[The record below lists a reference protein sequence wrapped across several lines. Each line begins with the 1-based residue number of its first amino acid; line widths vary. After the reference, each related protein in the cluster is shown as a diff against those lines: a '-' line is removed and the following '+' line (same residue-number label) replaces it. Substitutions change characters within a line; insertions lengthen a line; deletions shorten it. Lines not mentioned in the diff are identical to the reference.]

1 MLLEIGADRG
11 LFVDSGAHRRNF
23 PVLVRP
29 TGFRFR
35 GQILNLRPQVH
46 QARLQGVILLP
57 ERVLFLFAIRDTLLR
72 FARAFLVFGEKS
84 HQDFE

>member
-1 MLLEIGADRG
+1 MLLEIGADQA

-46 QARLQGVILLP
+46 QARLQGAVLLP
-57 ERVLFLFAIRDTLLR
+57 ERVLFPFAIRDALLR
-72 FARAFLVFGEKS
+72 FVRGFFAFG
-84 HQDFE
+84 